1 MFASCCGAGCCFL
14 KIISSYF
21 LTRGWDSYNALCDIE
36 QDVLEREKSAFG
48 GTVPLLLFA
57 LLQLLHLLR
66 CVLRN
71 LSKCST
77 ESF

>member
-1 MFASCCGAGCCFL
+1 M

-21 LTRGWDSYNALCDIE
+21 LTRGWDQYNALCDIE

-48 GTVPLLLFA
+48 GTCTVAVVCIPA
-57 LLQLLHLLR
+57 AVDSPR
-66 CVLRN
+66 TMY
-71 LSKCST
+71 K

>member
-36 QDVLEREKSAFG
+36 QDVLEREECLWGYCTVAVVCITAAVAFVAMRV
-48 GTVPLLLFA
+48 TKPFEVF
-57 LLQLLHLLR
+57 H
-66 CVLRN
+66 
-71 LSKCST
+71 
-77 ESF
+77 